1 MRIKIGDKLPNSEL
15 FYLDQNNDVKKID
28 ILDLCK
34 GKTIILGMPGAF
46 TKTCSALHLPG
57 YIKNYELANKKGI
70 SKIVCVAVNDP
81 NVMKAW
87 GENQN
92 AGSKIFMAGD
102 PFLKFTKAIGA
113 EVDKSEKGLGI
124 RSNRY
129 TMLVENGEVKKV
141 EEEKET
147 ATCELSSAES
157 FLKSISVI
165 SSLSSNPVLYFA
177 SNSCHV
183 VWVKLFWFSYRVS
196 YSFIGKIVVLTICS
210 TGSLK

>member
-1 MRIKIGDKLPNSEL
+1 MKIKVGEKLPSSEL
-15 FYLDQNNDVKKID
+15 FYLDQNNNVKKVD

-34 GKTIILGMPGAF
+34 DNKTIILGMPGAF

-57 YIKNYELANKKGI
+57 YVKNFELASKKGI
-70 SKIVCVAVNDP
+70 SKIVCIAVNDP

-87 GENQN
+87 GENQST
-92 AGSKIFMAGD
+92 GTKIFMAGD

-129 TMLVENGEVKKV
+129 TMLVVDGKVKKV

-147 ATCELSSAES
+147 ATCELSAAEN
-157 FLKSISVI
+157 FLKDI
-165 SSLSSNPVLYFA
+165 
-177 SNSCHV
+177 
-183 VWVKLFWFSYRVS
+183 
-196 YSFIGKIVVLTICS
+196 
-210 TGSLK
+210 

>member
-1 MRIKIGDKLPNSEL
+1 MKIKKGDILPDTKL
-15 FYLDQNNDVKKID
+15 FYLDKNNDVKKID
-28 ILDLCK
+28 ILALCK

-57 YIKNYELANKKGI
+57 YIENYELATKKGI
-70 SKIVCVAVNDP
+70 SKIICIAVNDP

-92 AGSKIFMAGD
+92 AGGKIFMAGD

-147 ATCELSSAES
+147 ATCELSAAEN
-157 FLKSISVI
+157 FLKSI
-165 SSLSSNPVLYFA
+165 
-177 SNSCHV
+177 
-183 VWVKLFWFSYRVS
+183 
-196 YSFIGKIVVLTICS
+196 
-210 TGSLK
+210 

>member
-1 MRIKIGDKLPNSEL
+1 MRLKAGNKLPSSEL
-15 FYLDQNNDVKKID
+15 FYLDRNNDVKKID
-28 ILDLCK
+28 IIDLCK
-34 GKTIILGMPGAF
+34 NKTIILGMPGAF

-57 YIKNYELANKKGI
+57 YIKNYELALKKGI
-70 SKIVCVAVNDP
+70 SKIICIAVNDP

-92 AGSKIFMAGD
+92 VGSKIFMAGD
-102 PFLKFTKAIGA
+102 PFLNFTKAIGA

-129 TMLVENGEVKKV
+129 TLLVENGDVKKI

-157 FLKSISVI
+157 FLNAI
-165 SSLSSNPVLYFA
+165 
-177 SNSCHV
+177 
-183 VWVKLFWFSYRVS
+183 
-196 YSFIGKIVVLTICS
+196 
-210 TGSLK
+210 

>member
-1 MRIKIGDKLPNSEL
+1 MKLKVGDKLPGSKL

-34 GKTIILGMPGAF
+34 DNKTIILGMPGAF

-57 YIKNYELANKKGI
+57 YLKNYELALKKGI
-70 SKIVCVAVNDP
+70 SKIICIAVNDP

-87 GENQN
+87 GEKQN
-92 AGSKIFMAGD
+92 VGSKILMVGD
-102 PFLKFTKAIGA
+102 PFIQFTKAIGA

-129 TMLVENGEVKKV
+129 TMLVENCNVIKI

-147 ATCELSSAES
+147 ASCELSGAES
-157 FLKSISVI
+157 FLKSI
-165 SSLSSNPVLYFA
+165 
-177 SNSCHV
+177 
-183 VWVKLFWFSYRVS
+183 
-196 YSFIGKIVVLTICS
+196 
-210 TGSLK
+210 

>member
-1 MRIKIGDKLPNSEL
+1 MKIKVGQKLPSSEL
-15 FYLDQNNDVKKID
+15 FYLDQNNNVKKVD

-34 GKTIILGMPGAF
+34 DNKTIILGMPGAF

-57 YIKNYELANKKGI
+57 YVKNFELASKKGI
-70 SKIVCVAVNDP
+70 SKIVCIAVNDP

-87 GENQN
+87 GENQST
-92 AGSKIFMAGD
+92 GTKIFMAGD

-129 TMLVENGEVKKV
+129 TMLVVDGKVKKV

-147 ATCELSSAES
+147 ATCELSAAEN
-157 FLKSISVI
+157 FLKDI
-165 SSLSSNPVLYFA
+165 
-177 SNSCHV
+177 
-183 VWVKLFWFSYRVS
+183 
-196 YSFIGKIVVLTICS
+196 
-210 TGSLK
+210 

>member
-1 MRIKIGDKLPNSEL
+1 MRLKIGEKLPSSEL
-15 FYLDQNNDVKKID
+15 FYLDVNNDVKKID
-28 ILDLCK
+28 VLDLCK
-34 GKTIILGMPGAF
+34 GKTIIIGMPGAF

-57 YIKNYELANKKGI
+57 YIKNYELAIKKGI
-70 SKIVCVAVNDP
+70 SKIVCIAVNDP

-102 PFLKFTKAIGA
+102 PFLEFTKAIGA

-129 TMLVENGEVKKV
+129 TMLVESGVIKKV

-147 ATCELSSAES
+147 AVCELSAAEN
-157 FLKSISVI
+157 FLKSI
-165 SSLSSNPVLYFA
+165 
-177 SNSCHV
+177 
-183 VWVKLFWFSYRVS
+183 
-196 YSFIGKIVVLTICS
+196 
-210 TGSLK
+210 

>member
-1 MRIKIGDKLPNSEL
+1 MKIKAGDKLPKSEL

-28 ILDLCK
+28 ILDLCR

-57 YIKNYELANKKGI
+57 YIKNYELALKKGI
-70 SKIVCVAVNDP
+70 LKIVCIAVNDP

-92 AGSKIFMAGD
+92 AGDKIFMAGD

-113 EVDKSEKGLGI
+113 EVDKSKKGLGI

-129 TMLVENGEVKKV
+129 TMLVDNGEVKKI

-147 ATCELSSAES
+147 VSCELSAAEN
-157 FLKSISVI
+157 FLKAI
-165 SSLSSNPVLYFA
+165 
-177 SNSCHV
+177 
-183 VWVKLFWFSYRVS
+183 
-196 YSFIGKIVVLTICS
+196 
-210 TGSLK
+210 

>member
-1 MRIKIGDKLPNSEL
+1 MKLKNGDKLPSSEL

-34 GKTIILGMPGAF
+34 NKTIILGMPGAF

-57 YIKNYELANKKGI
+57 YIKNYEQALKKGI
-70 SKIVCVAVNDP
+70 SKIVCIAVNDP

-87 GENQN
+87 GDNQN
-92 AGSKIFMAGD
+92 AGKKIFMAGD

-129 TMLVENGEVKKV
+129 TMLVENGEVKKI

-147 ATCELSSAES
+147 ATCELSAAEN
-157 FLKSISVI
+157 FLKAI
-165 SSLSSNPVLYFA
+165 
-177 SNSCHV
+177 
-183 VWVKLFWFSYRVS
+183 
-196 YSFIGKIVVLTICS
+196 
-210 TGSLK
+210 